1 MEGRLKKRLTF
12 IALALLIAGPLAAH
26 DLFIKLDSYFVPA
39 HERIRI
45 ALINGTFDKSEG
57 AVIRK
62 RARRVDF
69 VRAGRGQSTR
79 NLTWLASGDT
89 TQLGI
94 QTGAPGTYVVG
105 VSLLP
110 RQITLT
116 AKEFNEYLEEDGI
129 PDILERRRQRGEL
142 TKGAREQYAKHVKAI
157 IQVGDSLSRGWDTRL
172 GYPAEIV
179 PLANPYMLR
188 VGDSLPIL
196 ALVDRK
202 PLGGL
207 TVLTGFEPRGG
218 APQKAVTVTTDS
230 TGRAAIP
237 LTSAGRWY
245 VKFIRMAP
253 TSAPKLD
260 YESKWAT
267 LTFELR

>member
-1 MEGRLKKRLTF
+1 MKKRVTV
-12 IALALLIAGPLAAH
+12 IALALCIAVPLSAH

-45 ALINGTFDKSEG
+45 ALMSGTFDKSEG

-62 RARRVDF
+62 RARRIDF
-69 VRAGRGQSTR
+69 VRAGRGQNTR
-79 NLTWLASGDT
+79 DLTWLAKGDT

-94 QTGAPGTYVVG
+94 RTGAPGTYVIG
-105 VSLLP
+105 VSLTP
-110 RQITLT
+110 NQITLG
-116 AKEFNEYLEEDGI
+116 AKEFNDYLEEDGV
-129 PDILERRRQRGEL
+129 PDILARRRERGEL
-142 TKGAREQYAKHVKAI
+142 TKPARERYAKHVKAL
-157 IQVGDSLSRGWDTRL
+157 IQVGDSLTRGWDTRL
-172 GYPAEIV
+172 GYPAELV
-179 PLANPYMLR
+179 PLANPYMLM
-188 VGDSLPIL
+188 VGDTLPVV

-202 PLGGL
+202 PIAGL
-207 TVLTGFEPRGG
+207 TIIAGFEPRGG
-218 APQKAVTVTTDS
+218 KPENAVTVTTDS

-237 LTSAGRWY
+237 LASAGKWY
-245 VKFIRMAP
+245 VKFIHMTP